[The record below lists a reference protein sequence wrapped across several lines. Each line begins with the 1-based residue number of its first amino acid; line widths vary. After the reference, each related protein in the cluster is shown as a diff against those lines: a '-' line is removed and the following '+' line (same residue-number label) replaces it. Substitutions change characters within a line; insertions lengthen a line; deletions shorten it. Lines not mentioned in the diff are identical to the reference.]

1 MSENYVYLG
10 DGERLDIFLTKNIPT
25 YTRSYIKKLIDEGKI
40 LVDGKI
46 VKAGY
51 ELKNGADISVEHISP
66 VEPEAK
72 PENIDIDIVYEDDDL
87 CVINKPYGMVVH
99 PCTTTREHTLVN
111 ALLYKVKNLSGINGV
126 LRPGIV
132 HRLDKDTSGLLC
144 VAKNDHAHKKL
155 SAQLKDKTMY
165 REYYAITTGVIKEN
179 ELVINAN
186 IARSKRDRKKM
197 DVVPDGEGR
206 TAETHLSV
214 LKRFDKFCLVKLQ
227 LKTGRTHQIRVHLQH
242 IGHPIAG
249 DPIYGIKSD
258 KTPKLMLVSKT
269 LSFIHP
275 TTNERVSFTIDLPAY
290 FEEML
295 TKLNK

>member
-99 PCTTTREHTLVN
+99 PYTTTREHTLVN

-144 VAKNDHAHKKL
+144 VAKNDHAYKKL

-165 REYYAITTGVIKEN
+165 REYYAIATGVIKEN

-206 TAETHLSV
+206 IAETHLSV